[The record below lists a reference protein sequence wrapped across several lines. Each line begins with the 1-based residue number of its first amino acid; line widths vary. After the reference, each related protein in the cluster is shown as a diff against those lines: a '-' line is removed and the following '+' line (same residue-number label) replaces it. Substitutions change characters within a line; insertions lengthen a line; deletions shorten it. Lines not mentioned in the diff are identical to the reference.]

1 MKSTMLSSFRPEE
14 LDCLTKHF
22 RLTTKTS
29 PDRIFSIA
37 SVDLLDK
44 AKCLAYLDRVTNI
57 LESSSK
63 AEKVAHKVA
72 IVSQFSKRY
81 GFLTFGSGLYAMTMF
96 NKGLDY
102 SVENCHIE
110 SIYKDNTWLPD
121 VRLADWNVTQPM
133 DGDRNE
139 WRDQIIENIFAENIA
154 KVWRSI
160 SNAANIPISVL
171 WENVAISVY
180 WLYEK
185 RIGEGASDNQKSR
198 IHEDYQYLL
207 NAPASLFGET
217 ENPLTRFN
225 SPKCTKATS
234 DLLIRIRKTCCY
246 LYRISPDQVY
256 CTTCPRN

>member
-1 MKSTMLSSFRPEE
+1 M
-14 LDCLTKHF
+14 DVLTKDF

-29 PDRIFSIA
+29 FDRTYSIP
-37 SVDLLDK
+37 SIDLLNK
-44 AKCLAYLDRVTNI
+44 EKCMAYLDRVTSI
-57 LESSSK
+57 LQPSSK
-63 AEKVAHKVA
+63 IETVTHKVA
-72 IVSQFSKRY
+72 TVSQFSKRY

-121 VRLADWNVTQPM
+121 VRLADWHITQPI
-133 DGDRNE
+133 DSDRNE
-139 WRDQIIENIFAENIA
+139 WRDQIIKNIFADNIA

-185 RIGEGASDNQKSR
+185 RIDKGASNNQKFR

-207 NAPASLFGET
+207 NAPAYLFGET
-217 ENPLTRFN
+217 ENPLKKFN
-225 SPKCTKATS
+225 CSKRKTTTS
-234 DLLIRIRKTCCY
+234 DIPIRVRKTCCY
-246 LYRISPDQVY
+246 YYKVSSDRVY
-256 CTTCPRN
+256 CTTCPIKSSR